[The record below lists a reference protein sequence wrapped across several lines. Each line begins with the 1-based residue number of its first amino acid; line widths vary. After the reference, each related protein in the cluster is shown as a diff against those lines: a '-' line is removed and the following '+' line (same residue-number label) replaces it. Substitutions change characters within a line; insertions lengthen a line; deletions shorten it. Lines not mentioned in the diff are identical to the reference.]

1 MLASLVDSFAAVLE
15 LLLPFDAPITPS
27 AMPANGTMGHVKR
40 PYETGR
46 FAEVGDLGQVN
57 SRPDVAQVV
66 HRMLDDL
73 LAHPDEWENPT
84 LGRFLEA
91 LTASLE
97 GLPRV
102 YANRGE
108 QFPEA
113 PTWKVFAEALVMA
126 TGYE

>member
-1 MLASLVDSFAAVLE
+1 MLGRLPIHVSLRH
-15 LLLPFDAPITPS
+15 DARVR
-27 AMPANGTMGHVKR
+27 G
-40 PYETGR
+40 PYDTGR
-46 FAEVGDLGQVN
+46 FAEVGDLGLVN
-57 SRPDVAQVV
+57 SRLDLAQMIQ
-66 HRMLDDL
+66 RMLDDL

-84 LGRFLEA
+84 LNRFLEA
-91 LTASLE
+91 LAASLQA
-97 GLPRV
+97 LPGV